1 MTFLAQR
8 KTLSLQLNPI
18 HALNMWSWER
28 SSGVASFFFVLIRG
42 CFKLRKPNLPLF
54 FCVFVCVC
62 VEFSF
67 KKKQLVGF
75 SPRSSGVVYGQQP
88 AA

>member
-1 MTFLAQR
+1 MLRVFFRAYQR
-8 KTLSLQLNPI
+8 MFQIEKT
-18 HALNMWSWER
+18 
-28 SSGVASFFFVLIRG
+28 
-42 CFKLRKPNLPLF
+42 KLTSF